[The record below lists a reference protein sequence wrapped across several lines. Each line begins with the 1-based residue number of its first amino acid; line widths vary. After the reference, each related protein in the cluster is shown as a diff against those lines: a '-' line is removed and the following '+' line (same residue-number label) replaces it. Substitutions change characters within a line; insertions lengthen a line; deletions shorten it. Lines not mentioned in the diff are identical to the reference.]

1 MSYLWNY
8 LINCLGSFGCGRSAK
23 WVAVAAF
30 SATLVACGG
39 GGGGGS
45 GSGAPTP
52 PSIPIGITAAN
63 AESVGTTALMGALGL
78 SESGTLVG
86 VDTSIDTSVPP
97 RTISRISAGAA
108 KHARAFLGSP
118 QSLAGVVQTIPCGV
132 SGDVTVNAAD
142 DGTSIT
148 ITFNACSD
156 FAGEMINGS
165 VSMTGITGT
174 ATAFSG
180 TFSSNLTIS
189 VTGFSDFS
197 LVGSYSI
204 SFTYSGFDWTS
215 TVSGSSFSIT
225 VGSSSATLSS
235 FIFSDSYDN
244 ATQIYSTSGNYTI
257 ASTDIGGS
265 VTVQTNTPIQQY
277 AYRVRPFAGQ
287 ITVTGTG
294 NSRMHVTILGDETNA
309 GNDVR
314 FEIDENGDSAYET
327 TIERDWSALPI

>member
-1 MSYLWNY
+1 MKILMIY
-8 LINCLGSFGCGRSAK
+8 LINYLSSFGRGRSAR

-30 SATLVACGG
+30 STALVACGG

-45 GSGAPTP
+45 GASTP
-52 PSIPIGITAAN
+52 PSTPIGITAAN
-63 AESVGTTALMGALGL
+63 AESVGTAALIGALGL
-78 SESGTLVG
+78 SSSSALVA
-86 VDTSIDTSVPP
+86 VDTSTGATVPP

-108 KHARAFLGSP
+108 MHARAYLGSP
-118 QSLAGVVQTIPCGV
+118 QSLTGVVQTFPCGI
-132 SGDVTVNAAD
+132 SGDFTVNAAD
-142 DGTSIT
+142 DGTSLT

-156 FAGEMINGS
+156 FAGEVVNGS

-174 ATAFSG
+174 ATAFSA
-180 TFSSNLTIS
+180 TFSINLTYS
-189 VTGFSDFS
+189 VTGFPDANIA
-197 LVGSYSI
+197 GSYSI

-225 VGSSSATLSS
+225 EGSSSTTLSS
-235 FIFSDSYDN
+235 FTFSDSYVN
-244 ATQIYSTSGNYTI
+244 TSQIYSTSGNYTI

-277 AYRVRPFAGQ
+277 AYRIRPFAGQ

-294 NSRMHVTILGDETNA
+294 NSRVRVTILGDETNA